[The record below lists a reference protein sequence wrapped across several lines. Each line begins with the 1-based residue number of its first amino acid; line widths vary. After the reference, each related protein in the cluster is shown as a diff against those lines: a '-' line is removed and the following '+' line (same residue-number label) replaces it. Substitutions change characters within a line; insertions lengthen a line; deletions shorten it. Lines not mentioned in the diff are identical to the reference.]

1 MFDWAV
7 VLKFAV
13 LTALP
18 HVTRTAIFLS
28 RKLEISIRLLIMTLD
43 SYTYE
48 MMYGMCLNYFQKI
61 SVFDLKLV
69 CRLKLRVGCVTDT

>member
-28 RKLEISIRLLIMTLD
+28 RKLEISIRLLIMKLD
-43 SYTYE
+43 SYTFE
-48 MMYGMCLNYFQKI
+48 SM
-61 SVFDLKLV
+61 
-69 CRLKLRVGCVTDT
+69 